1 MSEDEW
7 LTGTDLTAHV
17 RFALDRLSA
26 RRQRLLAA
34 GFCRSALDLF
44 DDPDL
49 IKSLDVVERFA
60 DGRVPTAEVERA
72 RKVCREIAQQAYDT
86 YVRRIDDRGENGGAL
101 RESVRSEF
109 AWALAY
115 AATTPLPIEDV
126 GRRVIWA
133 AAQVRA
139 GVVQTMPFPST
150 ALEAADAEQHASAVA
165 VVREIVGNPFRPPL
179 FLRDWQTA
187 TAVALAAQ
195 MYESRDFS
203 AMPILADALQDAGC
217 DDEHVLAHC
226 RGEGPHVRGCWVA
239 DLVLGKD

>member
-17 RFALDRLSA
+17 RFALDRLSP
-26 RRQRLLAA
+26 RRKRLLAA
-34 GFCRSALDLF
+34 GFCRSVSDLF
-44 DDPDL
+44 DGPDL
-49 IKSLDVVERFA
+49 IKSLDVIERFA
-60 DGRVPTAEVERA
+60 DGRVPPAEVERA
-72 RKVCREIAQQAYDT
+72 RQLCREIAQRAYNAYARQIHDK
-86 YVRRIDDRGENGGAL
+86 GENGDAL
-101 RESVRSEF
+101 REWIRSEF
-109 AWALAY
+109 AWVLAY

-126 GRRVIWA
+126 GRRVILA
-133 AAQVRA
+133 AAQARV
-139 GVVQTMPFPST
+139 GVVQMMPTSS
-150 ALEAADAEQHASAVA
+150 AELDEENAAQGAIMCGG
-165 VVREIVGNPFRPPL
+165 VREIVGNPFRPPL

-187 TAVALAAQ
+187 TAMALAAQ

-226 RGEGPHVRGCWVA
+226 RGEGPHIRGCWVL